1 MDIGFLK
8 MNKFIIQLN
17 KLLNVFFL
25 EVGIVSLTL
34 AILFFLGQSI
44 GHSWLLF
51 SFGLGLYIFWHLY
64 HLLQLLKSLSS
75 QQILQ
80 ASIKF
85 GIWKEIWIQLQL
97 FQQNKPSQKN
107 DLITDLDNYR
117 IFINKIPDAVIIIN
131 TKTNEQKNIIEWFNK
146 SAQSTFNLK
155 KKKHTGSHINDLFTE
170 LADYNFSSLKNKK
183 RMTIHS
189 PTDQNKIYSLRV
201 IPYHK
206 SFKLLLFR
214 DISRIYWVN
223 KMRKNF
229 IANVSHELRTPL
241 TVISGYLETF
251 ETHFKKDKK
260 YLPAIQSMKQQSL
273 RMNHLIQDLLVLSK
287 LESDT
292 GKLKKKKLIDVPEI
306 IGSIIKDTQMLTDNK
321 YQIEANIDNSLM
333 LLGYENEIQSMVSN
347 LINNAI
353 RYTPAGSTIKI
364 AWYSE
369 NKNIFFSVNDNGE
382 GIEKQHLQHLTER
395 FYRVDKGRSRSEGG
409 TGLGLSIVKHILNHH
424 NAKLKIKSQ
433 IGKGSQ
439 FICCFNKLG

>member
-1 MDIGFLK
+1 
-8 MNKFIIQLN
+8 MNKSIIQLN
-17 KLLNVFFL
+17 KLLTIFFL
-25 EVGIVSLTL
+25 EVGGIGIAL
-34 AILFFLGQSI
+34 AILFFLGQLI

-51 SFGLGLYIFWHLY
+51 SLALASYIFWHLY

-75 QQILQ
+75 QHILP

-85 GIWKEIWIQLQL
+85 GIWKEIWIQLQTL
-97 FQQNKPSQKN
+97 KKNNTSKQNQ
-107 DLITDLDNYR
+107 LITDLDNYR

-131 TKTNEQKNIIEWFNK
+131 IKTKEQKNIIEWFNK

-155 KKKHTGSHINDLFTE
+155 NKKHTGSHINDIFTE
-170 LADYNFSSLKNKK
+170 LTDYDFSSSKNNKQ
-183 RMTIHS
+183 RLTIHS
-189 PTDQNKIYSLRV
+189 PGEQNKIFSWQV

-214 DISRIYWVN
+214 DISRLYWIN

-260 YLPAIQSMKQQSL
+260 YLPAIQSMKQQSV
-273 RMNHLIQDLLVLSK
+273 RMNNLIQDLLVLSK

-292 GKLKKKKLIDVPEI
+292 GKLKKKKLVDVPKI
-306 IGSIIKDTQMLTDNK
+306 IENIINDTHMLTDKK
-321 YQIEANIDNSLM
+321 YQIDSNIDNSLM
-333 LLGYENEIQSMVSN
+333 LLGYENEIQSMISN

-353 RYTPAGSTIKI
+353 RYTPENSIIKVS
-364 AWYSE
+364 WYGE
-369 NKNIFFSVNDNGE
+369 NKNIFFSVEDNGD

-395 FYRVDKGRSRSEGG
+395 FYRVDKGRSRHEGG

-433 IGKGSQ
+433 PGKGSQ
-439 FICCFNKLG
+439 FTCCFNH